1 MSAVKMVMGFINK
14 IKNDKVGAFAAQ
26 TAFFTILSA
35 VPFLMLL
42 LSAVQ
47 FIPVT
52 QSVLE
57 EGITNYIPQG
67 LQPIVVSI
75 VQEIYSRS
83 PALVSITA
91 VVTIWISAKGIHAL
105 TDGMNSVYEI
115 EESRPW
121 ILLGLRAAFS
131 TLLFLAAIVILMLLV
146 VFGTRLEAFLYEN
159 APLLGQVLDIFM
171 SNRVLIVLTLLTLVF
186 DIFYVALPNRRAT
199 LVSQLPGALLCAVS
213 WMLFSFAFSIYVNY
227 FNGLSMYCSL
237 TTLVLIMMWLYFCM
251 YFMLVC
257 GAINFYFNFLFRKL
271 RIRMRERRREKK
283 NHE

>member
-121 ILLGLRAAFS
+121 ILLRLRAAFS

-199 LVSQLPGALLCAVS
+199 LVSQLPGAVS

-227 FNGLSMYCSL
+227 FNGLSMYGSL